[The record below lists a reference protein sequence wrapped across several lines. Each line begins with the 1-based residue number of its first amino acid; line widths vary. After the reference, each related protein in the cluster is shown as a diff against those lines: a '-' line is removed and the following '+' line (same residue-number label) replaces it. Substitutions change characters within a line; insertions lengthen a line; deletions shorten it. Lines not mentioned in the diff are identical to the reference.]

1 MERRASLSTVLLP
14 LLALTALLLSSCSG
28 RFPPH
33 NPLPDLHLPG
43 VTQVPGVT
51 TLQHG
56 VGRGIITGLATAPSL
71 DPAATPRA
79 VIAVDDE
86 LYDIGLDGSLPQQI
100 LTTCV
105 DRHQFSVN
113 LTVSADGR
121 WLYCNGHGFTIGPFA
136 SINVAPPE
144 HTVQLQTETG
154 EAVRNLFNQV
164 AVSPDGRYLALVTDE
179 ILGCAIAFYAV
190 APTYDAAKLVG
201 VLPIA
206 ALLRASTPTQCDPF
220 APSWSPDRPG
230 GPWLAFALCD
240 ASCAIEGVPLRSY
253 LDRLVPT
260 AAQPA
265 MLSLDAAQ
273 VVYIAGAPR
282 VRTLVWTYTS
292 DSLQLNYL
300 PTDDGKTI
308 WQASLTNESPRLLL
322 ALPTDVPGHLSALAA
337 TPDGAKLVFAH
348 TRTLPGL
355 CPECQE
361 GETPSHL
368 YYFTPV

>member
-1 MERRASLSTVLLP
+1 MQRRPGLSTVLLP
-14 LLALTALLLSSCSG
+14 LLLLIALLLSGCSG
-28 RFPPH
+28 RFPPQK
-33 NPLPDLHLPG
+33 PLPDLHLPG
-43 VTQVPGVT
+43 VTQVPGVP
-51 TLQHG
+51 TLHHG

-71 DPAATPRA
+71 DPAAAPRA

-100 LTTCV
+100 PTTCV
-105 DRHQFSVN
+105 DRHQFRVN
-113 LTVSADGR
+113 LAVSADGR
-121 WLYCNGHGFTIGPFA
+121 WLYCNGHGFTVGPFA
-136 SINVAPPE
+136 SVNLGPPE
-144 HTVQLQTETG
+144 QTVQLQTATG
-154 EAVRNLFNQV
+154 EAVRDTFNRV

-190 APTYDAAKLVG
+190 APTYTAAKLVG
-201 VLPIA
+201 VLPIS
-206 ALLRASTPTQCDPF
+206 ALLRASTSTRCTPF
-220 APSWSPDRPG
+220 APAWSPAGPD

-253 LDRLVPT
+253 LARLVPT
-260 AAQPA
+260 AAQPV
-265 MLSLDAAQ
+265 MLSLDPAQ

-282 VRTLVWTYTS
+282 VRTLAWTHMS
-292 DSLQLNYL
+292 SNLQLNYL
-300 PTDDGKTI
+300 PTDDGTTI

-322 ALPTDVPGHLSALAA
+322 ALPADVPGHISALAA
-337 TPDGAKLVFAH
+337 TPDGARLVFAH

-368 YYFTPV
+368 YYFTAS